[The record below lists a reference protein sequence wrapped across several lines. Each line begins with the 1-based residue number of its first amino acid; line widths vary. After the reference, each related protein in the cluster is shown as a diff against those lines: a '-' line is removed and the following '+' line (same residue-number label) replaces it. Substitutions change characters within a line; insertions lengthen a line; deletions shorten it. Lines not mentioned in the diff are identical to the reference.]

1 MQANPKLTKL
11 EIIQNGIKKF
21 KTHIKE
27 ATSLLQKIDVAL
39 ATVKNT
45 EKAYSSEAQRKYVFV
60 VSPSANKSLV
70 KHDIENRYNVK
81 VESVNI
87 MRRAGKIKRVGART
101 GRRSEIK
108 KAIVTLREGNKIE
121 LT

>member
-1 MQANPKLTKL
+1 MSIFKGKKEKGVVTEPKGTAVVSDTKMTHAIVRRVL
-11 EIIQNGIKKF
+11 ERQ
-21 KTHIKE
+21 H
-27 ATSLLQKIDVAL
+27 TS
-39 ATVKNT
+39 
-45 EKAYSSEAQRKYVFV
+45 EKAYSSEGQRKYVFV
-60 VSPSANKSLV
+60 VLPSANKSLV

-87 MRRAGKIKRVGART
+87 VRRAGKMKRVGFKT